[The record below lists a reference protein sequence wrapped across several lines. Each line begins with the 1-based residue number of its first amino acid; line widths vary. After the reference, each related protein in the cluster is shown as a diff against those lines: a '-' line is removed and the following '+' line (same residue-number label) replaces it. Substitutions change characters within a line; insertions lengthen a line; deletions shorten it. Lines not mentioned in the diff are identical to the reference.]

1 MTDFLID
8 GLPIPAP
15 AGLRRTFLPLGSR
28 DRTAGGDLAL
38 EQRGFK
44 QRLLLTWADLPPEK
58 EAALR
63 AALTREPFFTLT
75 APGGYGQPAEATV
88 CCLLSY
94 ESELTP
100 APGAASLLVRQAQA
114 ELLEK

>member
-8 GLPIPAP
+8 GRPIPAP

-28 DRTAGGDLAL
+28 DRTAGGELAL
-38 EQRGFK
+38 EHSGFK
-44 QRLLLTWADLPPEK
+44 QRLLLTWTDLSPEK

-75 APGGYGQPAEATV
+75 APGGYGQEAEETV

-94 ESELTP
+94 ETAIGP
-100 APGAASLLVRQAQA
+100 APSGRPLTAESVRA
-114 ELLEK
+114 ELEEK

>member
-1 MTDFLID
+1 MADFLID

-15 AGLRRTFLPLGSR
+15 AGLHRSLLPVGSR
-28 DRTAGGDLAL
+28 DRTAGGDLVM
-38 EQRGFK
+38 EQGGFK
-44 QRLLLTWADLPPEK
+44 QRLTLTWADLTPTK

-75 APGGYGQPAEATV
+75 VPGGYGQPAEATV

-94 ESELTP
+94 ETTIGP
-100 APGAASLLVRQAQA
+100 ASAGRPLKAESITA

>member
-8 GLPIPAP
+8 SLPIPAP
-15 AGLRRTFLPLGSR
+15 AGLRRIFLPLGSR

-44 QRLLLTWADLPPEK
+44 QRLLLTWADLSPEK
-58 EAALR
+58 ETALR

-75 APGGYGQPAEATV
+75 VPGGYGQPAEETV

-94 ESELTP
+94 ETTIGP
-100 APGAASLLVRQAQA
+100 APAGRPLTAESITA

>member
-8 GLPIPAP
+8 GLPVPAP
-15 AGLRRTFLPLGSR
+15 SGLRRTLVPVGAR
-28 DRTAGGDLAL
+28 DRTAGGNLVL
-38 EQRGFK
+38 EQGGFK
-44 QRLLLTWADLPPEK
+44 QRLALTWASLPPRQ

-63 AALTREPFFTLT
+63 AAMTREPFFTLT
-75 APGGYGQPAEATV
+75 VPGAYGLEAEETH

-94 ESELTP
+94 ETALGP
-100 APGAASLLVRQAQA
+100 APAGTPLLAESVRA

>member
-1 MTDFLID
+1 MSDITVN
-8 GLPIPAP
+8 GQPIPLP
-15 AGLRRTFLPLGSR
+15 DLLRITLAPLGAR
-28 DRTAGGDLAL
+28 DRAADGSLVQED
-38 EQRGFK
+38 RGF
-44 QRLLLTWADLPPEK
+44 RRRVFARWVCLLPDR

-63 AALTREPFFTLT
+63 EVLSRDPFFLF
-75 APGGYGQPAEATV
+75 AIPAQQGGAGESMV

>member
-8 GLPIPAP
+8 GLPVPAP
-15 AGLRRTFLPLGSR
+15 SGLRRTLAPIGGR
-28 DRTAGGDLAL
+28 DRTAGGDLVL
-38 EQRGFK
+38 ERGGFK
-44 QRLLLTWADLPPEK
+44 QRLALSWTSLPPRQ

-75 APGGYGQPAEATV
+75 VPGAYGLEAEETQ

-94 ESELTP
+94 ESALGP
-100 APGAASLLVRQAQA
+100 APAGAPLLAENVRA

>member
-15 AGLRRTFLPLGSR
+15 AGLRRTLLPLGSR

-44 QRLLLTWADLPPEK
+44 QRLLLTWADLSPEK

-75 APGGYGQPAEATV
+75 VPGGFGQSAEETV

-94 ESELTP
+94 ETTIGP
-100 APGAASLLVRQAQA
+100 APAGVPLLVESVRV
-114 ELLEK
+114 EMLEK

>member
-75 APGGYGQPAEATV
+75 VPGGYGQPAEATV

-94 ESELTP
+94 ETAIGP
-100 APGAASLLVRQAQA
+100 APAGRPLTAESITA
-114 ELLEK
+114 ELEEK

>member
-15 AGLRRTFLPLGSR
+15 SGLRRTVAPIGAR
-28 DRTAGGDLAL
+28 DRTAGGDLVL
-38 EQRGFK
+38 EKGGFR
-44 QRLLLTWADLPPEK
+44 QRLTLTWASLSPRQE
-58 EAALR
+58 EALR

-75 APGGYGQPAEATV
+75 VPGAYGLEAEETE

-94 ESELTP
+94 ESALGP
-100 APGAASLLVRQAQA
+100 APAGAPLQA
-114 ELLEK
+114 ENVRAELVEK

>member
-8 GLPIPAP
+8 GLPSPAP

-28 DRTAGGDLAL
+28 DPTAGGDLAL

-63 AALTREPFFTLT
+63 EALTREPFFTLT
-75 APGGYGQPAEATV
+75 VPGGCGQPAEATV

-94 ESELTP
+94 ETTTGP
-100 APGAASLLVRQAQA
+100 APAGRPLTAESITA